1 MNVRVSER
9 GGMLFDGWT
18 IRVVLIDEHESVASR
33 RSVISWV
40 DGLSADLSSPA
51 GVPHQ
56 KWRSPADM

>member
-9 GGMLFDGWT
+9 GGVFDGWT
-18 IRVVLIDEHESVASR
+18 ICVVLTDEHESVASR